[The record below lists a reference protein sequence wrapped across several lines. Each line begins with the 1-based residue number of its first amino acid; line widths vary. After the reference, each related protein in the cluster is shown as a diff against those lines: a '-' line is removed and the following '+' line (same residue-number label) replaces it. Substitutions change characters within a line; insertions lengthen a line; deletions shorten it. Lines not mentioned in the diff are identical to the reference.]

1 MDDSTSTVM
10 QSPNSGDNGGRSNS
24 GQSCIDQGYGSIT
37 QGGTSI
43 GMTTTDVNID
53 DKITPGMLP
62 DTMPDSGI
70 EQGMVDRSISH
81 SPLKLNDFDEGQRV
95 VKSFGPGPSEF
106 IKLELEKLKQEKL
119 QQEELTKDATTKKD
133 KEKVKDRS
141 DETRPRLVILD
152 KTGEGN
158 VLFCRVD
165 MERERVYMGSK
176 QDVEFWRQISRIR
189 DYSVAVLDNKL
200 YLTGGFHIDDRK
212 YLGNVFRLD
221 LFLYLWSFPLSL

>member
-1 MDDSTSTVM
+1 MTTGTN
-10 QSPNSGDNGGRSNS
+10 QSNS
-24 GQSCIDQGYGSIT
+24 GQSYIDQGYGSIT
-37 QGGTSI
+37 HSGTSI
-43 GMTTTDVNID
+43 GITTTDVNID
-53 DKITPGMLP
+53 DKITPGILP

-70 EQGMVDRSISH
+70 EQGMVYGSISH
-81 SPLKLNDFDEGQRV
+81 SLLKLNDFDESQRV
-95 VKSFGPGPSEF
+95 VKSFGPGPSEL
-106 IKLELEKLKQEKL
+106 IKLDQEKL
-119 QQEELTKDATTKKD
+119 MQEELTKEATKKKD

-141 DETRPRLVILD
+141 DETRPQLVILD
-152 KTGEGN
+152 KTGDGN

-212 YLGNVFRLD
+212 YLGNVFRLE
-221 LFLYLWSFPLSL
+221 LFLYLW